1 MGRFVNVSNV
11 PPETAG
17 IIPNCFASNLFGEV
31 IIFDLAGHEEYHA
44 SHELVFESVSHAI
57 VLVTVDLRKST
68 DELKR
73 ELAYWQLLVTNAVSG
88 AECLV
93 HVIAVGSHT
102 DALSTQEM
110 EAKTTFLSAVIQSP
124 SQFQALRY
132 KKWIIMDCRKSSSR
146 GMSRLREVLVQSCKS
161 MRIQTDFDYING
173 SYLNAF
179 ITEHFTDIT
188 ACTFSDLL
196 SQIRQSQNADFEPLK
211 THSSLFHTCESL
223 NTSGH
228 CMFLKNEENET
239 ESWII
244 FKKEE
249 ILSTVH
255 GLLNHLKLS
264 NKTGV
269 LALSKLENALKNQ
282 DKDFSIDLAIRYMQQ
297 MIMCFEIDLEAL
309 KQIEGFENTSL
320 PKEERYF
327 FFPTLISEQQ
337 PDDTWKF
344 SKDCYLTGWCL
355 TCTEPWHFFTPR
367 FLQLLLISLARQF
380 ALVPQPQCSRTLL
393 ELSPGCKLWKN
404 GIRWLDADGIE
415 TVVEVTEQS
424 THVVLMMRCLKG
436 NEISC
441 INHRSSV
448 IQQIHRIKDKVC
460 SGITPKEYLLHPH
473 CLTTY
478 PMSML
483 SRIPMLQVAKSIL
496 HKKYSVPL
504 DDETLSHTPGY
515 PFLPV
520 EELLFFEPCHCLGIK
535 LLKEIFNPQCRDESA
550 VPENIIQ
557 NLSKCMAE
565 KWQYLACILQVPLF
579 EVEHDCESHDNI
591 QKCRKAL
598 ALWKEESS
606 SGTYG
611 SLRRNLSHYSI
622 FAGRNPLVCV
632 YTVYYSFRILHNT
645 CTFIFLKLQ
654 ELYPELIPVAAAVEH
669 DDMATGCTIDTNDGV
684 QVDEF
689 VFAEPRFAAD
699 IITAD
704 AVDKGMEIYSV
715 QDQELGMYM
724 AINN

>member
-1 MGRFVNVSNV
+1 MSNV

-17 IIPNCFASNLFGEV
+17 IIPNRFASNLFGEV
-31 IIFDLAGHEEYHA
+31 IIYDLAGHEEYHA

-73 ELAYWQLLVTNAVSG
+73 ELAYWQLLVTIAVSG

-102 DALSTQEM
+102 DALSSQEM
-110 EAKTTFLSAVIQSP
+110 EVKTTFLSEVIQSP

-132 KKWIIMDCRKSSSR
+132 KEWIVMDCRKSSSR
-146 GMSRLREVLVQSCKS
+146 GMSGLREVLVQSCKS
-161 MRIQTDFDYING
+161 MRIQTNFDYING
-173 SYLNAF
+173 SCYLNAF
-179 ITEHFTDIT
+179 ITEHLTHTT

-196 SQIRQSQNADFEPLK
+196 SQIRNSQNADVEPLQ
-211 THSSLFHTCESL
+211 SYSILFHTCESL

-228 CMFLKNEENET
+228 CMFLKNKENET

-244 FKKEE
+244 FKKEK

-269 LALSKLENALKNQ
+269 LALSQLDNALKNQ

-297 MIMCFEIDLEAL
+297 MIMCIEIDLEAL
-309 KQIEGFENTSL
+309 KQIEGFETTSL

-327 FFPTLISEQQ
+327 FIPTLISEQQ
-337 PDDTWKF
+337 PGDTWKF
-344 SKDCYLTGWCL
+344 SKECYLTGWCL

-380 ALVPQPQCSRTLL
+380 ALVPQPQYSRTLL

-404 GIRWLDADGIE
+404 GIRWLDADSIE
-415 TVVEVTEQS
+415 TIVEVTEQS
-424 THVVLMMRCLKG
+424 THVVVMMRCLKG
-436 NEISC
+436 NEMSC
-441 INHRSSV
+441 IKHRSYM
-448 IQQIHRIKDKVC
+448 IQQILRIKNKVC

-478 PMSML
+478 PMPKL

-496 HKKYSVPL
+496 HKNPFVL
-504 DDETLSHTPGY
+504 FDDEALSDTPGY

-520 EELLFFEPCHCLGIK
+520 EKLLFFEPCHCLGIK
-535 LLKEIFNPQCRDESA
+535 LLREIFNPQCRDEST

-557 NLSKCMAE
+557 NLSKCMVE
-565 KWQYLACILQVPLF
+565 KWQYLACILQVPPF
-579 EVEHDCESHDNI
+579 EVEHDCGSHDTI

-622 FAGRNPLVCV
+622 FAGRNPLVGV
-632 YTVYYSFRILHNT
+632 YMHTQDSQY
-645 CTFIFLKLQ
+645 CQTF
-654 ELYPELIPVAAAVEH
+654 
-669 DDMATGCTIDTNDGV
+669 
-684 QVDEF
+684 
-689 VFAEPRFAAD
+689 
-699 IITAD
+699 
-704 AVDKGMEIYSV
+704 
-715 QDQELGMYM
+715 
-724 AINN
+724 